1 MSKIIDGNAIA
12 LEIRNEVTEQVAQ
25 MQQQFGITPGLNLL
39 LVGSDPASEV
49 YVRFKAKDCEK
60 VGITSTIVRLPADAS
75 QQQVLDII
83 REWNADKAVHGIL
96 VQLPLPK
103 HIDEQTVLQSVTPE
117 KDVDGFHP
125 INAGRLLIGLP
136 GFLPCTP
143 AGVLEMLK
151 RSNIETSGAHAVIV
165 GRSNIVG
172 KPLAALLAQ
181 KRPQGNATVT
191 VCHTQTRNLHDYTRS
206 ADILIAAIG
215 VAKAITAEHVSE
227 GAVVID
233 VGINRTTAADGTSK
247 LVGDVDFD
255 AVVDKVRAITPV
267 PGGVGP
273 MTRAMLLKNT
283 IIGAENFIRS
293 MGDAIH
299 TPNTPSSSTAQH

>member
-12 LEIRNEVTEQVAQ
+12 LEIRNEVAQQVLRIKNDH
-25 MQQQFGITPGLNLL
+25 GLTPGLNLL
-39 LVGSDPASEV
+39 LVGNDPASEV
-49 YVRFKAKDCEK
+49 YVRFKSKDCEN
-60 VGITSTIVRLPADAS
+60 VGITSTIVRLNADAT
-75 QQQVLDII
+75 QATVVDII
-83 REWNADKAVHGIL
+83 RSWNTDASVHGIL

-103 HIDEQTVLQSVTPE
+103 HIDEQTVLQTVAPE

-125 INAGRLLIGLP
+125 INVGRMLIGIP

-151 RSNIETSGAHAVIV
+151 RSNIETAGKHAVIV

-191 VCHTQTRNLHDYTRS
+191 VCHTQTRNLLEHTQR

-215 VAKAITAEHVSE
+215 VANAITAAHVAD

-233 VGINRTTAADGTSK
+233 VGINRTIAADGTSK
-247 LVGDVDFD
+247 LVGDVDF
-255 AVVDKVRAITPV
+255 AGVIDKVSAITPV

-283 IIGAENFIRS
+283 ILGAEKII
-293 MGDAIH
+293 A
-299 TPNTPSSSTAQH
+299 AQK

>member
-1 MSKIIDGNAIA
+1 MPQILDGNAFA
-12 LEIRNEVTEQVAQ
+12 LEIRNEVAEQVMRIKQ
-25 MQQQFGITPGLNLL
+25 EHGITPGLNLL
-39 LVGSDPASEV
+39 LVGNDPASEV
-49 YVRFKAKDCEK
+49 YVRYKSKDCEK
-60 VGITSTIVRLPADAS
+60 VGIASTVVRFTADATQAEVVDIVRK
-75 QQQVLDII
+75 
-83 REWNADKAVHGIL
+83 WNADDTVHGIL

-103 HIDEQTVLQSVTPE
+103 HIDEQTVLQTVSPD

-125 INAGRLLIGLP
+125 LNAGRLLIGLP

-151 RSNIETSGAHAVIV
+151 RAAIETAGKHVVIV

-191 VCHTQTRNLHDYTRS
+191 VCHTQTRNLIDHTRH
-206 ADILIAAIG
+206 AEILIAAVG
-215 VAKAITAEHVSE
+215 VPNAITAEHVSD

-233 VGINRTTAADGTSK
+233 VGINRTVAADGTSK
-247 LVGDVDFD
+247 LVGDVDF
-255 AVVDKVRAITPV
+255 AGVLDKVSAITPV

-283 IIGAENFIRS
+283 IVGAENFIRKTQARS
-293 MGDAIH
+293 AENTATLDAK
-299 TPNTPSSSTAQH
+299 

>member
-1 MSKIIDGNAIA
+1 MSKSMNDDKNVTRSKIIDGNALA
-12 LEIRNEVTEQVAQ
+12 SEIRDEVAEHVLQ
-25 MQQQFGITPGLNLL
+25 MKREHGVTPGLNLL
-39 LVGSDPASEV
+39 LVGNDAASEV
-49 YVRFKAKDCEK
+49 YVRYKSKDCEK
-60 VGITSTIVRLPADAS
+60 VGITSTIVRLPPEATQAE
-75 QQQVLDII
+75 VVEII
-83 REWNADKAVHGIL
+83 RAWNADNAVHGIL

-103 HIDEQTVLQSVTPE
+103 HIDEQTVLQTVAPE

-151 RSNIETSGAHAVIV
+151 RSKIETAGKHAVIV

-172 KPLAALLAQ
+172 KPLASLLAQ

-191 VCHTQTRNLHDYTRS
+191 VCHTQTRNLHEHTLR

-215 VAKAITAEHVSE
+215 VPNAITADHVAD

-233 VGINRTTAADGTSK
+233 VGINRMTADDGTSK
-247 LVGDVDFD
+247 LVGDVDFA
-255 AVVDKVRAITPV
+255 AVLDKVSAITPV

-283 IIGAENFIRS
+283 MQGAERFIAK
-293 MGDAIH
+293 DA
-299 TPNTPSSSTAQH
+299 S